1 MRYKQ
6 KRICCRVSD
15 EVWENL
21 QKLKKD
27 SGLTMTAII
36 SKLIMGYDIKP
47 LNTDELLR
55 IYKELNHIGNNINQI
70 AHIAN
75 CEKHLSADKIN
86 EADELMDKV
95 WECVRS
101 Y

>member
-15 EVWENL
+15 EVWEKL

-36 SKLIMGYDIKP
+36 SKLIMECVIHPFK
-47 LNTDELLR
+47 TDELLR
-55 IYKELNHIGNNINQI
+55 IYKELNHIGSNINQI
-70 AHIAN
+70 ALIAN
-75 CEKHLSADKIN
+75 CEKHVSLDRIN
-86 EADELMDKV
+86 EAVELMDKV
-95 WECVRS
+95 WKCVRS

>member
-6 KRICCRVSD
+6 KRISSYVFD
-15 EVWENL
+15 EVWEKL

-36 SKLIMGYDIKP
+36 SKLIMEYEIRP
-47 LNTDELLR
+47 LKTDELLR
-55 IYKELNHIGNNINQI
+55 IYKELNHIGSNINQI
-70 AHIAN
+70 ALIAN
-75 CEKHLSADKIN
+75 CEKHLSSDKIN
-86 EADELMDKV
+86 EAAELMNEV
-95 WECVRS
+95 WHCVRS

>member
-15 EVWENL
+15 DVWKNL

-36 SKLIMGYDIKP
+36 SKLIMGYEIRP
-47 LNTDELLR
+47 LKTDELLR
-55 IYKELNHIGNNINQI
+55 IYKEQN
-70 AHIAN
+70 
-75 CEKHLSADKIN
+75 
-86 EADELMDKV
+86 
-95 WECVRS
+95 
-101 Y
+101 

>member
-6 KRICCRVSD
+6 KRISSYVLD
-15 EVWENL
+15 EVWEKL

-36 SKLIMGYDIKP
+36 SKLIMGYEIRP

-55 IYKELNHIGNNINQI
+55 IYKELNHIGSNINQI
-70 AHIAN
+70 ALIAN
-75 CEKHLSADKIN
+75 CEKHLSSDKIN
-86 EADELMDKV
+86 EAAELMNVV
-95 WECVRS
+95 WHCVRR